1 MRSPERNRFVA
12 LALSDP
18 LRVERTD
25 TILLDCHGRRLGSAM
40 QIQVVDVF
48 VARKRALD

>member
-1 MRSPERNRFVA
+1 VA

-18 LRVERTD
+18 LRAARTY
-25 TILLDCHGRRLGSAM
+25 TIRLDCHGRRLGSAM
-40 QIQVVDVF
+40 QIPVVDVF